1 MTPKNWT
8 LGGKNWTFFCVFF
21 FGGEGIK
28 NDPQKSHIIYGRSQ
42 SAPEHRVRLTSGR
55 ACALRLT
62 LM

>member
-1 MTPKNWT
+1 MTPKNRT
-8 LGGKNWTFFCVFF
+8 LGGKNWTFF